1 MSDKVLTIGAAT
13 FDDFEGVF
21 FTFQAIRL
29 ANLERLESLDLVVI
43 DNNPTSAEGMAT
55 ADFCDKANIRY
66 FPEPTKR
73 TTAIRD
79 RIFREALAPWAMSI
93 DPHVLFEPNTISKL
107 IYYVGLRNKHCKD
120 ILHGPMLYDY
130 LGDETPATHMEP
142 VWRDNMFGTWGHD
155 ERGKDPAAEQF
166 EIPMHGLGLFACRV
180 DAWPGFSPLFR
191 GFGGEEGYIHEKIRA
206 QGGKAYCL
214 PFLRW
219 VHRFQRPRGIN
230 YPLNIAE
237 RVHNYCVGW
246 LETGQDPQEV
256 LDHFAT
262 THPGLDAKGILE
274 KAQALATFYENDP
287 DAAIDQIHPPEI
299 KLAETQAAEI
309 IPFKKPDRMET
320 WHDTDINFGNILEL
334 EILGRKLRISKASI
348 SWAIR

>member
-13 FDDFEGVF
+13 YDDFEGVF
-21 FTFQAIRL
+21 FTFQALRL
-29 ANLERLESLDLVVI
+29 ANLERLDSLDLVVI

-55 ADFCDKANIRY
+55 ADYCDKANIRY

-93 DPHVLFEPNTISKL
+93 DPHVL
-107 IYYVGLRNKHCKD
+107 
-120 ILHGPMLYDY
+120 LHGPMLYDY
-130 LGDETPATHMEP
+130 LGDENPATHMDP
-142 VWRDNMFGTWGHD
+142 VWRENMFGTWGHD
-155 ERGKDPAAEQF
+155 KRGKDPAAEQF

-246 LETGQDPQEV
+246 LETGQDPQDV

-274 KAQALATFYENDP
+274 RAQALATLFANDP
-287 DAAIDQIHPPEI
+287 DAAIDQVHPPET
-299 KLAETQAAEI
+299 KLAETQPAEI